1 MKFLQSKPIEQT
13 LADGWQKIDPAYRIA
28 FFFILIIN
36 LLAFGFE
43 MTNLTIHHDDV
54 WQIFIQD
61 DILGTYLG
69 RFVAAWLHYYVQDSH
84 IMPFLQMTEGII
96 LMAAYGMLICRL
108 WGVRN
113 VLDVVIL
120 SAILCVFPYV
130 AHVYQYNSTMAIYP
144 VAHLL
149 SAAAVLLS
157 VRGTIL
163 NVVAAALLYLIAF
176 AIYQSVIANAA
187 TIFGFWALTRL
198 LFAEETKGFFSRQM
212 VRSTLS
218 ALVAVVAGGLVY
230 VWAVSLMDI
239 PFDAYQGVDEAFSL
253 KGLNLSYGLKEI
265 AAGTRS
271 FYFWPEYYFP
281 GYLKQ
286 PQLILIAA
294 AGAFCIWLP
303 KKPTQKIA
311 AVMIFGLCLIAPRL
325 LQLIHPE
332 GHFHQLTLTAY
343 AIVIAG
349 CVMLIM
355 RAGNVL
361 IRNLSTVLAAFLI
374 AGYIVQCNWIST
386 VNLLNTQA
394 HYSTLTQILS
404 RIRSL
409 PDTNWDGKKAVV
421 FGSHKMWAGYPF
433 KPATGVASDF
443 MDANEDAT
451 PNHMQALAHLMRD
464 DITFLSADQA
474 TPAAQA
480 FAASHPIWPHPD
492 SVGVVDG
499 MAVVVLSK
507 ESAKPDTK

>member
-1 MKFLQSKPIEQT
+1 MKFLLSKPIEQT
-13 LADGWQKIDPAYRIA
+13 LTDGWQKIDPAYRIA
-28 FFFILIIN
+28 FFFIFIVN

-54 WQIFIQD
+54 WQILIQD
-61 DILGTYLG
+61 EILGTYLG

-96 LMAAYGMLICRL
+96 LMAAYGILICRL
-108 WGVRN
+108 WGVRK

-120 SAILCVFPYV
+120 SAILCVFPYM

-144 VAHLL
+144 IAHLL

-163 NVVAAALLYLIAF
+163 NVAAAALLYLIAF

-187 TIFGFWALTRL
+187 TVFGFWALTRL
-198 LFAEETKGFFSRQM
+198 LFAEETEGFFSRQM
-212 VRSTLS
+212 VRSTLA

-239 PFDAYQGVDEAFSL
+239 PLDAYQGVDEAFSL
-253 KGLNLSYGLKEI
+253 TEGLNLSYGLKEI

-271 FYFWPEYYFP
+271 FYFWPENYFP

-286 PQLILIAA
+286 PHLILIAA
-294 AGAFCIWLP
+294 AGILCIWLP
-303 KKPTQKIA
+303 KQPTRKIA
-311 AVMIFGLCLIAPRL
+311 AVIILGLSLVAPRL
-325 LQLIHPE
+325 LQLIHPA
-332 GHFHQLTLTAY
+332 GHYHQLTLTAY

-361 IRNLSTVLAAFLI
+361 TRNLSTVLAAFLI

-421 FGSHKMWAGYPF
+421 FGSYKMWAGYPF
-433 KPATGVASDF
+433 KHATGVATDF
-443 MDANEDAT
+443 MDAK
-451 PNHMQALAHLMRD
+451 HMQDLARLVRD
-464 DITFLSADQA
+464 GITFLPANQA
-474 TPAAQA
+474 TPGAIK
-480 FAASHPIWPHPD
+480 FAAEHPIWPHPD

>member
-1 MKFLQSKPIEQT
+1 MKFLLSKPLEQT

-28 FFFILIIN
+28 FFFILIVN

-61 DILGTYLG
+61 EILGTYLG

-84 IMPFLQMTEGII
+84 IMPFLQMSEGII
-96 LMAAYGMLICRL
+96 LMAVYGILVCRL
-108 WGVRN
+108 WGIRK

-120 SAILCVFPYV
+120 SAILCVFPYM
-130 AHVYQYNSTMAIYP
+130 AHVYQYNSAMAIYP
-144 VAHLL
+144 IAHLL

-157 VRGTIL
+157 VRGTVR
-163 NVVAAALLYLIAF
+163 NVAAAAVLYLIAF

-198 LFAEETKGFFSRQM
+198 LFVEETEGFFSRKM
-212 VRSTLS
+212 VRSTLA
-218 ALVAVVAGGLVY
+218 ALIAVVAGGLIY

-239 PFDAYQGVDEAFSL
+239 PLDAYQGVDEAFSL
-253 KGLNLSYGLKEI
+253 KGALNLSYGLKEI
-265 AAGTRS
+265 VAGTRS
-271 FYFWPEYYFP
+271 FYFWPENYFP

-294 AGAFCIWLP
+294 AGLFCIWLP
-303 KKPTQKIA
+303 KQPTRKIA
-311 AVMIFGLCLIAPRL
+311 AAMIFGLCLFAPRL

-332 GHFHQLTLTAY
+332 AHFHQLTLTAY

-355 RAGNVL
+355 RGGNVL
-361 IRNLSTVLAAFLI
+361 TRNLSTVLAAFLI
-374 AGYIVQCNWIST
+374 AGYIIQCNWIST

-409 PDTNWDGKKAVV
+409 PDTNWDGEKAVV
-421 FGSHKMWAGYPF
+421 FGSYKMWDGYPF
-433 KPATGVASDF
+433 KPATGVATEF
-443 MDANEDAT
+443 MYAKR
-451 PNHMQALAHLMRD
+451 MQQLARLERD
-464 DITFLSADQA
+464 RITFLSADQA
-474 TPAAQA
+474 TPGAIK
-480 FAASHPIWPHPD
+480 FAAEHPIWPHPD

-507 ESAKPDTK
+507 GSAKPETE